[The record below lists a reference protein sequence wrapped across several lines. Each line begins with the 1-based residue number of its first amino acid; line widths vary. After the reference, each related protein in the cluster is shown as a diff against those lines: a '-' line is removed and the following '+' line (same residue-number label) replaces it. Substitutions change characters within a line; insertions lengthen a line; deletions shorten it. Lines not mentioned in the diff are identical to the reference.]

1 MQIQDKYPLLPKI
14 SLYKKDYRLILIFF
28 QVGYCDIYMYIIC
41 RICMIYL
48 CLFIHMAIE
57 LEIVYEISFQGKAS
71 LRLIEIASH
80 GKFISALVLLSGIS
94 KASIHVNT
102 FTVEI

>member
-1 MQIQDKYPLLPKI
+1 
-14 SLYKKDYRLILIFF
+14 
-28 QVGYCDIYMYIIC
+28 
-41 RICMIYL
+41 
-48 CLFIHMAIE
+48 MAIE
-57 LEIVYEISFQGKAS
+57 LEIVNEISFQGKAS

-94 KASIHVNT
+94 KAYIHVNT

>member
-1 MQIQDKYPLLPKI
+1 MNANTRQIFITTENILVQKRLSIDFDFLSSRLLR
-14 SLYKKDYRLILIFF
+14 Y
-28 QVGYCDIYMYIIC
+28 
-41 RICMIYL
+41 MIYL
-48 CLFIHMAIE
+48 CPFIHMAIE
-57 LEIVYEISFQGKAS
+57 LEIVNEISFQGKAS

-94 KASIHVNT
+94 KAYIHVNT